1 MLQSDLDVLTLRSK
15 EWDIKFNID
24 NRKILIVTNKKNIFQ
39 CKIDSVGL
47 NPVQDE
53 KYLEVM
59 INSKFLWLSHAIMI
73 SNHANY
79 KRHFLQRNLKTL
91 RKITVLL

>member
-39 CKIDSVGL
+39 CKIDSLGL

-53 KYLEVM
+53 N
-59 INSKFLWLSHAIMI
+59 I
-73 SNHANY
+73 
-79 KRHFLQRNLKTL
+79 LK
-91 RKITVLL
+91 